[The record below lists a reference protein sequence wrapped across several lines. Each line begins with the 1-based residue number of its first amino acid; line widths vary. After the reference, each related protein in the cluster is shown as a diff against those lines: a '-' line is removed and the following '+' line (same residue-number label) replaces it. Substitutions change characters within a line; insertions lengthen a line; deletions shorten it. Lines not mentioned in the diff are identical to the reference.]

1 MLKSF
6 LFSVCLAAH
15 CFRSH
20 ATDALNWFRCLFF
33 SLSLSFH
40 YICEFLRVYEWM
52 HQYLLC
58 VGSTNPT
65 KVVALDALHSAPIS
79 SLQWMLYTRIGTDDE
94 SKNKMNTKSRCI
106 KVEWNRRTQRKKVK
120 KKKISCRRRMHW
132 IIDIHSE
139 KKIIYTVFRCSRNRT
154 GMVFGVKRKWRYG
167 HRLCEL
173 KCKKFIKFD
182 NGNN

>member
-20 ATDALNWFRCLFF
+20 ATDALNWFRCFFF

-40 YICEFLRVYEWM
+40 YICESLRVYEWM

-65 KVVALDALHSAPIS
+65 KVVALDALHR
-79 SLQWMLYTRIGTDDE
+79 SLPYNE
-94 SKNKMNTKSRCI
+94 CCI
-106 KVEWNRRTQRKKVK
+106 RVSVRMMKAKKRWTQKGDALKWNETGELNEKKLK